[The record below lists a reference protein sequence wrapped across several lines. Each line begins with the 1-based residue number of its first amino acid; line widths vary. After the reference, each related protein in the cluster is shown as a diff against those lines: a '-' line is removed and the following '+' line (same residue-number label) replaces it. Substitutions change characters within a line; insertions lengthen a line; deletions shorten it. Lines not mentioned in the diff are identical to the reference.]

1 MAAIARTI
9 DPEPEA
15 IRDGVVR
22 ILEDMTSDWET
33 EFAGPIGPD
42 TRLVAELGFC
52 SIDIVQLAI
61 ALEEFFECKGLPFQ
75 QVVTTPDGKYV
86 DDITVSEL
94 LRFLCRNMTGRER
107 QAS

>member
-42 TRLVAELGFC
+42 TRLGAELGFC
-52 SIDIVQLAI
+52 SIDIVQLAL
-61 ALEEFFECKGLPFQ
+61 AL
-75 QVVTTPDGKYV
+75 
-86 DDITVSEL
+86 
-94 LRFLCRNMTGRER
+94 
-107 QAS
+107 